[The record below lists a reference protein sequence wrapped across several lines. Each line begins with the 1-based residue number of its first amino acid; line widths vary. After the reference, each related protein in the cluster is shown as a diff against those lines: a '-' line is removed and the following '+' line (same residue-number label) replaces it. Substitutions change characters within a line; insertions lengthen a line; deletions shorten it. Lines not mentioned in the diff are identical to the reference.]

1 MRYQFMI
8 PILASL
14 MLAAIFLQASAMTD
28 SDKSR
33 VAIAAERTL
42 MDNSAIAS
50 ARVSINGP
58 NNNLNMTV
66 KLQETSEKTDISKAV
81 SATVPIAVIYV
92 TLVNMY
98 PDMGNLGIE
107 YENNTGVI
115 LAGYGLRS
123 WAEQVRKEGNGY
135 NNQDLINFGTAVML
149 TTTDL

>member
-1 MRYQFMI
+1 MRYLFMI

-50 ARVSINGP
+50 AHVSINGP

-66 KLQETSEKTDISKAV
+66 KLQETSEK
-81 SATVPIAVIYV
+81 PIFPKP
-92 TLVNMY
+92 Y
-98 PDMGNLGIE
+98 PQLF
-107 YENNTGVI
+107 
-115 LAGYGLRS
+115 R
-123 WAEQVRKEGNGY
+123 
-135 NNQDLINFGTAVML
+135 
-149 TTTDL
+149 